1 MARIA
6 GIDLPKD
13 KRIEIG
19 LTYIYGIGRKSAQ
32 DILAQTGINPDTR
45 VKDLTEADEAKL
57 REAIDQSYVVEG
69 DLRRQVALD
78 IKRLT
83 EIGCYRGMRH
93 RRGLPVRGQR
103 SKTNARTRKGPK
115 KTIAEKKNIEKGQV
129 HIRSSFN
136 NTMVTVTDS
145 QGNALSWA
153 SSGGLG
159 FRGSKKS
166 TPFAAQS
173 AAETAAKA
181 AMEHGLKTVEVFVKG
196 PGQGREAAIR
206 ALQAVG
212 LEVTMIKD
220 VTPIPHNGCRP
231 PKRRRV

>member
-1 MARIA
+1 MA
-6 GIDLPKD
+6 
-13 KRIEIG
+13 
-19 LTYIYGIGRKSAQ
+19 
-32 DILAQTGINPDTR
+32 N
-45 VKDLTEADEAKL
+45 VKGKKV
-57 REAIDQSYVVEG
+57 I
-69 DLRRQVALD
+69 RR
-78 IKRLT
+78 
-83 EIGCYRGMRH
+83 
-93 RRGLPVRGQR
+93 RR
-103 SKTNARTRKGPK
+103 
-115 KTIAEKKNIEKGQV
+115 EKKNIEKGQV

-231 PKRRRV
+231 PKRQPRRPDEKEEERVRHPAQREAEGQVRVRHPREAVSRLL

>member
-57 REAIDQSYVVEG
+57 REAIDQSYV
-69 DLRRQVALD
+69 RRQVALD

-83 EIGCYRGMRH
+83 EIGCYRGTRH

-115 KTIAEKKNIEKGQV
+115 KTIANKKK
-129 HIRSSFN
+129 
-136 NTMVTVTDS
+136 
-145 QGNALSWA
+145 
-153 SSGGLG
+153 
-159 FRGSKKS
+159 
-166 TPFAAQS
+166 
-173 AAETAAKA
+173 
-181 AMEHGLKTVEVFVKG
+181 
-196 PGQGREAAIR
+196 
-206 ALQAVG
+206 
-212 LEVTMIKD
+212 
-220 VTPIPHNGCRP
+220 
-231 PKRRRV
+231 